1 MNMKKK
7 WLNLTKNKRN
17 LVVIGL
23 ILTAV
28 LVAVIR
34 RDSKSLAVS
43 KLEKDVVT
51 EVVSSS
57 GPVESSGITEIYPSS
72 TGLISKI
79 LVKNGQ
85 EVKQGQA
92 LLEITSTAS
101 EEEKATALA
110 ELNAAKVLL
119 NKAENDKKT
128 LQATLES
135 ARKGILDA
143 VNTKKILDDNLT
155 AQKSNPATEK
165 PYTEEEK
172 QAVESAL
179 TNARTVFANTEKLYL
194 DSDENIKSAR
204 ANYAEAILAYN
215 NTRNSVTKST
225 ATGVISNLS
234 ELVGS
239 SVDSKTAVM
248 VIKSSPVLKVVL
260 DVSEYNIGKIK
271 LDQPVEITLDAAP
284 DEKIEGYVL
293 GVDEVGNEALGT
305 VTYGVTVVLKP
316 STEQEKIIRPAMSAN
331 VVIITNKKENVMS
344 LPRSAIKVEKANN
357 YVVVIKGNGEKE
369 KRLVKTGLIG
379 SVKVEIIDGLTES
392 EKVLTVFEYDNE
404 K

>member
-1 MNMKKK
+1 M
-7 WLNLTKNKRN
+7 
-17 LVVIGL
+17 
-23 ILTAV
+23 
-28 LVAVIR
+28 
-34 RDSKSLAVS
+34 
-43 KLEKDVVT
+43 
-51 EVVSSS
+51 
-57 GPVESSGITEIYPSS
+57 
-72 TGLISKI
+72 
-79 LVKNGQ
+79 
-85 EVKQGQA
+85 
-92 LLEITSTAS
+92 
-101 EEEKATALA
+101 
-110 ELNAAKVLL
+110 
-119 NKAENDKKT
+119 
-128 LQATLES
+128 
-135 ARKGILDA
+135 
-143 VNTKKILDDNLT
+143 
-155 AQKSNPATEK
+155 
-165 PYTEEEK
+165 
-172 QAVESAL
+172 
-179 TNARTVFANTEKLYL
+179 
-194 DSDENIKSAR
+194 
-204 ANYAEAILAYN
+204 
-215 NTRNSVTKST
+215 
-225 ATGVISNLS
+225 
-234 ELVGS
+234 
-239 SVDSKTAVM
+239 
-248 VIKSSPVLKVVL
+248 VL